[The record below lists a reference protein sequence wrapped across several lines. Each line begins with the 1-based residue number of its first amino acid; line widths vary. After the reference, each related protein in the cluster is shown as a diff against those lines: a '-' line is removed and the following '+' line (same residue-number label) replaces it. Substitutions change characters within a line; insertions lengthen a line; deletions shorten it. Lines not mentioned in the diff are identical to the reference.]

1 MPLMSVFHRS
11 SLAVTTAMSNAF
23 TGPVNSCK
31 KKSELQDIAS
41 ALSLQD
47 TGTVKDLVSS
57 IQQHLIAQP
66 ELSDQPRFQ
75 GLFSYR
81 PDSIPAKNKLKSSA
95 IKATEDASEEVKI
108 RKVPTG
114 YLHIYLVCVYALTIP
129 LLFSTHK
136 TLLDM
141 EVTVNPPAQFTP
153 LLPTNNHASTPPTG

>member
-1 MPLMSVFHRS
+1 MSEFCRS
-11 SLAVTTAMSNAF
+11 SLPVTTAMSNAF
-23 TGPVNSCK
+23 TGPVNSRK

-57 IQQHLIAQP
+57 IQQHLTAHP

-95 IKATEDASEEVKI
+95 VKAAEDASEEAKI
-108 RKVPTG
+108 GKVPTG
-114 YLHIYLVCVYALTIP
+114 YLRIYLVCVYALTIP
-129 LLFSTHK
+129 ILFSAHK

-141 EVTVNPPAQFTP
+141 EVTVDPPAQFTP
-153 LLPTNNHASTPPTG
+153 LLPTNNHANTPPAG

>member
-1 MPLMSVFHRS
+1 MSFVARHY
-11 SLAVTTAMSNAF
+11 LTPAMSHDF
-23 TGPVNSCK
+23 TGPINSRK

-57 IQQHLIAQP
+57 IRQHLTAHP

-81 PDSIPAKNKLKSSA
+81 PDSVPAKNKLKSSA
-95 IKATEDASEEVKI
+95 IKAAEDASEEAMVG
-108 RKVPTG
+108 KVPTG
-114 YLHIYLVCVYALTIP
+114 YLRIYLVRVCALMIP
-129 LLFSTHK
+129 LLFSAHK

-141 EVTVNPPAQFTP
+141 EVTVDPPAQFTP
-153 LLPTNNHASTPPTG
+153 LLPANNHMSTPHAG